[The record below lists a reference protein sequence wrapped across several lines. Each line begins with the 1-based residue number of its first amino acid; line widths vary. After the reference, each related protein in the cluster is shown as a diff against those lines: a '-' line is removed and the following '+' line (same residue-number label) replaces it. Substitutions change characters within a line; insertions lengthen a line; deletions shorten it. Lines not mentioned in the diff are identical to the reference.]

1 MISKTKVNRIVLPLI
16 LVLMTATTLMAGN
29 KVGYINL
36 QRLVSESVIGKAAMA
51 DIERLRKKKQTVISE
66 KLKKINDVKI
76 DLETQDD
83 LKDEEKK
90 DRIDELNGLI
100 KEYKR
105 LVSDAKEEIG
115 KEDRELVAQIL
126 KKADSALKKV
136 AKKKKFTMIIKD
148 PNAVGFL
155 DPSVD
160 ITDDVL
166 KELDE
171 ANN

>member
-1 MISKTKVNRIVLPLI
+1 MFSKTVNMVILPAI
-16 LVLMTATTLMAGN
+16 LVFTAATTLMAGN

-36 QRLVSESVIGKAAMA
+36 QRLVSESVIGKDAMA
-51 DIERLRKKKQTVISE
+51 DIERLRKKKQAVISE

-76 DLETQDD
+76 DLETQGD

-105 LVSDAKEEIG
+105 LVADAKEEIG
-115 KEDRELVAQIL
+115 KEDRELVADIL
-126 KKADSALKKV
+126 KKADSVLKKV

-166 KELDE
+166 KELDKGKS
-171 ANN
+171 